1 MFFLQTTPGELKF
14 ALKVESKL
22 NSLPDPEYRQLVVE
36 VLMVLGLAAK
46 SSSLTSF
53 GDFPIAVEHIINQAR
68 DLFLR
73 DQVLH
78 HKCVACIYMYI
89 IIMLFC

>member
-1 MFFLQTTPGELKF
+1 MFSFQTTPGELKF

-68 DLFLR
+68 DMFLR
-73 DQVLH
+73 DQV
-78 HKCVACIYMYI
+78 Y
-89 IIMLFC
+89 